1 MYIEN
6 KGLYDTAIYL
16 KKYEKFSMLNVK
28 FCIAVW
34 IEVKMLNCKTNED
47 GLYITD
53 HDEEKHAWCHMI

>member
-28 FCIAVW
+28 FCIAV
-34 IEVKMLNCKTNED
+34 
-47 GLYITD
+47 
-53 HDEEKHAWCHMI
+53 